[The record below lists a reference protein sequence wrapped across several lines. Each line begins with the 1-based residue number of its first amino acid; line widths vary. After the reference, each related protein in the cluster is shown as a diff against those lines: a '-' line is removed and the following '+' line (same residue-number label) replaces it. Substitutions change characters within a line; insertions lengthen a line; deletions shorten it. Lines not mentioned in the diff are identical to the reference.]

1 MSQFIHIGFGNIV
14 NTDKIIA
21 VVSPD
26 SAPVKRLV
34 QKARETGNA
43 VDATQGRR
51 TKAVLVME
59 NSQLILSALL
69 PETIA
74 GGGRSCRRIR
84 SRLQR
89 RKNRMNHRGLL
100 VVVSGFSGVGKGTL
114 VKKLVTEC
122 DNYALSVSMTT
133 RKPREGEIDG
143 VSYFFVDHDT
153 FEQTIA
159 QDGLVEYASYVGN
172 YYGTPKAWVEEQR
185 NSGKD
190 VVLEIEVQG
199 ALKVKEKFPDAV
211 LIFVLPPS
219 AKELKRRLEGRG
231 TETQDVVLKRL
242 SRAEEESAFVEQYD
256 YIVVNDDLGACMEA
270 VNGIVRAEH
279 QRPNL
284 NLEHI
289 TNLKEE
295 LNALVKGEN

>member
-1 MSQFIHIGFGNIV
+1 
-14 NTDKIIA
+14 
-21 VVSPD
+21 
-26 SAPVKRLV
+26 
-34 QKARETGNA
+34 
-43 VDATQGRR
+43 
-51 TKAVLVME
+51 
-59 NSQLILSALL
+59 
-69 PETIA
+69 
-74 GGGRSCRRIR
+74 
-84 SRLQR
+84 
-89 RKNRMNHRGLL
+89 MNHKGLL

-199 ALKVKEKFPDAV
+199 ALKVKEKFPDAPPMRYMRPPEGACNEWSLAMAQKMDYTTV
-211 LIFVLPPS
+211 LWSWGHHDWVEDDQPDPAS
-219 AKELKRRLEGRG
+219 ALEKAKQGLHPG
-231 TETQDVVLKRL
+231 AVYLFHCVGSTNPAILGDLIDYI
-242 SRAEEESAFVEQYD
+242 RAEGYEIHPLCD
-256 YIVVNDDLGACMEA
+256 
-270 VNGIVRAEH
+270 
-279 QRPNL
+279 
-284 NLEHI
+284 
-289 TNLKEE
+289 
-295 LNALVKGEN
+295 

>member
-1 MSQFIHIGFGNIV
+1 M
-14 NTDKIIA
+14 
-21 VVSPD
+21 
-26 SAPVKRLV
+26 
-34 QKARETGNA
+34 
-43 VDATQGRR
+43 
-51 TKAVLVME
+51 
-59 NSQLILSALL
+59 
-69 PETIA
+69 
-74 GGGRSCRRIR
+74 
-84 SRLQR
+84 
-89 RKNRMNHRGLL
+89 
-100 VVVSGFSGVGKGTL
+100 
-114 VKKLVTEC
+114 
-122 DNYALSVSMTT
+122 
-133 RKPREGEIDG
+133 
-143 VSYFFVDHDT
+143 
-153 FEQTIA
+153 
-159 QDGLVEYASYVGN
+159 EYASYVGN

-219 AKELKRRLEGRG
+219 AKELKSRLEGRG
-231 TETQDVVLKRL
+231 TETKDVVLKRL
-242 SRAEEESAFVEQYD
+242 SRAGEESAFVEQYD

>member
-1 MSQFIHIGFGNIV
+1 M
-14 NTDKIIA
+14 KELMKKYA
-21 VVSPD
+21 D
-26 SAPVKRLV
+26 S
-34 QKARETGNA
+34 
-43 VDATQGRR
+43 
-51 TKAVLVME
+51 
-59 NSQLILSALL
+59 
-69 PETIA
+69 
-74 GGGRSCRRIR
+74 
-84 SRLQR
+84 
-89 RKNRMNHRGLL
+89 
-100 VVVSGFSGVGKGTL
+100 
-114 VKKLVTEC
+114 
-122 DNYALSVSMTT
+122 YALSISATT
-133 RKPREGEIDG
+133 RNPRPGETNG
-143 VSYFFVDHDT
+143 VEYFFRT
-153 FEQTIA
+153 KEQFEQMIKEDA
-159 QDGLVEYASYVGN
+159 LIEYAQFVGN

>member
-1 MSQFIHIGFGNIV
+1 MI
-14 NTDKIIA
+14 
-21 VVSPD
+21 
-26 SAPVKRLV
+26 
-34 QKARETGNA
+34 
-43 VDATQGRR
+43 
-51 TKAVLVME
+51 
-59 NSQLILSALL
+59 
-69 PETIA
+69 
-74 GGGRSCRRIR
+74 
-84 SRLQR
+84 
-89 RKNRMNHRGLL
+89 RKNRGILT
-100 VVVSGFSGVGKGTL
+100 VVSGFSGSGKGTIMREL
-114 VKKLVTEC
+114 MKKYA
-122 DNYALSVSMTT
+122 DSYALSISATT
-133 RKPREGEIDG
+133 RNPRPGETDG
-143 VSYFFVDHDT
+143 VEYFFRT
-153 FEQTIA
+153 KEQFEQMIKDDA
-159 QDGLVEYASYVGN
+159 LIEYAQFVGN

-219 AKELKRRLEGRG
+219 AKELKSRLEGRG

-256 YIVVNDDLGACMEA
+256 YIVVNDDLGVCMEA

>member
-1 MSQFIHIGFGNIV
+1 
-14 NTDKIIA
+14 
-21 VVSPD
+21 
-26 SAPVKRLV
+26 
-34 QKARETGNA
+34 
-43 VDATQGRR
+43 
-51 TKAVLVME
+51 
-59 NSQLILSALL
+59 
-69 PETIA
+69 
-74 GGGRSCRRIR
+74 
-84 SRLQR
+84 
-89 RKNRMNHRGLL
+89 MNHKGLL

-219 AKELKRRLEGRG
+219 AKELKSRLEGRG

-242 SRAEEESAFVEQYD
+242 SRTEEESAFVEQYD

-270 VNGIVRAEH
+270 VNGIVRTEH

>member
-74 GGGRSCRRIR
+74 ARAQLPQDTQPSAEEE
-84 SRLQR
+84 
-89 RKNRMNHRGLL
+89 NRMNHKGLL

-219 AKELKRRLEGRG
+219 AKELKSRLEGRG

>member
-59 NSQLILSALL
+59 NSQLILSALRRGL
-69 PETIA
+69 
-74 GGGRSCRRIR
+74 SCRRIR

-133 RKPREGEIDG
+133 RKPRKGEIDG

-172 YYGTPKAWVEEQR
+172 YYGTPKTWVEEQR

-219 AKELKRRLEGRG
+219 AKELKSRLEGRG

-256 YIVVNDDLGACMEA
+256 YIVVNDDLGVCMEA

>member
-74 GGGRSCRRIR
+74 ARAQLPQDTQPSAEEE
-84 SRLQR
+84 
-89 RKNRMNHRGLL
+89 NRMNHRGLL